1 MGKVTLQRVFIVQ
14 SRSAWFRKGVKDG
27 LPIAL
32 GYLAVAFTLGISA
45 RSAGFSPMEATLMS
59 LTLNASAGEY
69 VGFTLIAAGAGYFEI
84 ALMQAVANARY
95 LLMSCALSQK
105 LDPKAPLIHR
115 LLIGY
120 DVTDEIFG
128 ISIAVNGL
136 LNPFYTYGAMAVAI
150 PGWSIGTWL
159 GVVMGDV
166 LPGRLVSALGV
177 ALYGMFIA
185 IIVPPARKSRLLAA
199 LIVISMAMSYA
210 LAKLPAFDFL
220 SPGIRIIFLTVLIS
234 GVAAV
239 LFPIREARSDAD

>member
-1 MGKVTLQRVFIVQ
+1 MGEATLQKVFSVL
-14 SRSAWFRKGVKDG
+14 SRSAWFRKGVRDG

-45 RSAGFSPMEATLMS
+45 RNAGFSPMQATLMS

-84 ALMQAVANARY
+84 ALMEAVANARY

-128 ISIAVNGL
+128 ISIAVDGI

-166 LPGRLVSALGV
+166 LPGRIVSALSV

-185 IIVPPARKSRLLAA
+185 IIVPPARRSRLLAA
-199 LIVISMAMSYA
+199 LIALSMAMSYA
-210 LAKLPAFDFL
+210 LTKLPAFSIL
-220 SPGIRIIFLTVLIS
+220 SPGARIILLTVVIS
-234 GVAAV
+234 GAAAI
-239 LFPIREARSDAD
+239 LFPVREANSDAN